1 MLPKDAKSNSALS
14 DGITHMGG
22 ICQEEASYSAAQS
35 GCPHILQDIPVGP
48 GEDCGD
54 HNMGVSCQ
62 SSIKTNSQH
71 QELKT
76 VIQM

>member
-14 DGITHMGG
+14 DGITHMG
-22 ICQEEASYSAAQS
+22 ICQEASYSAAQS

-54 HNMGVSCQ
+54 HSVGVSFQ

-76 VIQM
+76 VIQML